1 MMQVKQLENALR
13 SNNPAEA
20 VRTLVLKMSSAGQSK
35 ASIYETLEQFLVELR
50 GRANHSEGDEELV
63 LDVMDAL
70 TGWCHPDARLLP
82 D

>member
-1 MMQVKQLENALR
+1 MMQIEQLENALR

-20 VRTLVLKMSSAGQSK
+20 VRALVLKVSSEGHSK
-35 ASIYETLEQFLVELR
+35 ASIYEALEQFLVELR

-63 LDVMDAL
+63 LGVMDAL
-70 TGWCHPDARLLP
+70 TGWCHADARLLP